1 MANRPIS
8 AGAESFTLW
17 KAETAFGTA
26 VTADTHFGLDTAINP
41 SLNNNLTGRRGFK
54 GSATGGRD
62 ILAYTAGKSE
72 GSFSVDF
79 DMCDHTFFTHA
90 LGTLAA
96 ETYSGIDLPL
106 SFTTT
111 TNFDNVTTDRCTVYA
126 GCVIDQATIKGAEGE
141 PVTCSLNCK
150 YAKSDFT
157 GTLLSNTALTGD
169 APYTFTEATFE
180 LPNATTITNIVNG
193 FELTISNNFTFHY
206 GANRVAQYYTA
217 GERAYSLK
225 LDTKY
230 VADLL
235 LTAAL
240 GGTGIAADTPTV
252 SATMEIV
259 LTRPD
264 NDTITFLFGLSPIQ
278 TYNLAAQLNNPIS
291 ESVEII
297 PATLTVTYS

>member
-1 MANRPIS
+1 MNRPIS
-8 AGAESFTLW
+8 AGAESFNLW
-17 KAETAFGTA
+17 KAESAFGTA
-26 VTADTHFGLDTAINP
+26 VTPDTHFGLDTQINVN
-41 SLNNNLTGRRGFK
+41 LNNNLTGRRGFK
-54 GSATGGRD
+54 GSASGGRD

-72 GSFSVDF
+72 GSFTVDF

-90 LGTLAA
+90 LGTVAVK
-96 ETYSGIDLPL
+96 TYSGIDLPL
-106 SFTTT
+106 SFTT
-111 TNFDNVTTDRCTVYA
+111 NVEMDNVTTDRHQVLA
-126 GCVIDQATIKGAEGE
+126 GCVVDQATIKGAEGE
-141 PVTCSLNCK
+141 PVTASLNCK
-150 YAKSDFT
+150 FAKYDFT
-157 GTLLSNTALTGD
+157 ATLASNTALTGK
-169 APYTFTEATFE
+169 APYTFTESTFE
-180 LPNATTITNIVNG
+180 LPNATAITNVVNG
-193 FELTISNNFTFHY
+193 FELTLSNNFTYHY
-206 GANRVAQYYTA
+206 GTSKVPQYYTA

-264 NDTITFLFGLSPIQ
+264 NDTLTFLFGLSPIQ
-278 TYNLAAQLNNPIS
+278 TYNLTLQLNNPVS
-291 ESVEII
+291 ESIEII